1 MTSAVALIAGTAV
14 GGGFMA
20 LPFATAGSGYVPSV
34 CAMTGCWMYLT
45 LIGLVVAELSLR
57 TMAKSGKQTVSI
69 DGIAE
74 GTAGRGVAAVVGTIW
89 VLLQWST
96 LVAQVARGGELLQEV
111 TGVSHPVG
119 CAILTLL
126 FHVITFGLK
135 GEQRAGSL
143 AQNFNTILSL
153 GFAFGLAILGG
164 TGPIFLLIPCQT
176 PTILTHLL
184 SLNRPF

>member
-1 MTSAVALIAGTAV
+1 MQDHSEASGCASALRGRMVSRSSPRWKNLILLCLCAFIASSSALPHAADGSIPLAKNGGPVLEPSPARHVEKMMRRVKSGLSSGRWRNEELQIMQPNHASMTSAVALIAGTAV

-74 GTAGRGVAAVVGTIW
+74 GTAGRGVAAV
-89 VLLQWST
+89 
-96 LVAQVARGGELLQEV
+96 
-111 TGVSHPVG
+111 
-119 CAILTLL
+119 
-126 FHVITFGLK
+126 
-135 GEQRAGSL
+135 
-143 AQNFNTILSL
+143 
-153 GFAFGLAILGG
+153 
-164 TGPIFLLIPCQT
+164 
-176 PTILTHLL
+176 
-184 SLNRPF
+184 